1 MPNKKFTPKIIFVD
15 TEALTQ
21 AENLATKKLNALDD
35 LRIEFINL
43 TNLSELDFN
52 QLILDAEKY
61 TIDTIYNTN
70 KKHFNIAINP
80 NKLVDLMDIDL
91 SHLNALKSIYDAIDI
106 KVDVLDNTPNIKVDP
121 DDFTIYTENE
131 TENTRLE
138 IASRFKYSV
147 TELKKHAHIY
157 IQNVSAGISNVL
169 LPNYRTGNLDFN
181 INWIKNR

>member
-1 MPNKKFTPKIIFVD
+1 MIKICLADSLPVVVKGIESYFENNSNFVIKAIAPNL
-15 TEALTQ
+15 ESLLT
-21 AENLATKKLNALDD
+21 A
-35 LRIEFINL
+35 
-43 TNLSELDFN
+43 
-52 QLILDAEKY
+52 LDAEKY

-80 NKLVDLMDIDL
+80 NKLIDL
-91 SHLNALKSIYDAIDI
+91 LDLDISHLKALKTIYDAIDL
-106 KVDVLDNTPNIKVDP
+106 KVDVLDKTPNIKVNP

-138 IASRFKYSV
+138 IASRFKYSI
-147 TELKKHAHIY
+147 TELKKHAHVY

-169 LPNYRTGNLDFN
+169 VPNYRTGNLDFN